1 MNFSGNRF
9 RPTLIL
15 ALALLVAVG
24 ISGAF
29 AQSEDAAGEP
39 ASTTTMGAGDI
50 DVAASG
56 GLGGLIYPF
65 IEPQVAVGL
74 VPLGP
79 VTLSVGAVG
88 DAGYCLFCGLLRV
101 LTNDWAL
108 RAYYFGVYG
117 RVLAHFSSLS
127 DVLGDSTPIDPYAGL
142 AVGPRWY
149 VVGVEYRPTGDSS
162 TASLNSIIIAPQ
174 VGTRLFFDED
184 ANWFGFAE
192 ARYLFEVGF
201 QTQTVEAGAQ
211 TYTVTDDYAG
221 GGGSVSLGVGMR
233 L

>member
-1 MNFSGNRF
+1 MNCSGR
-9 RPTLIL
+9 RSARTLIL

-24 ISGAF
+24 ITGTF
-29 AQSEDAAGEP
+29 AQSEDEAGEP
-39 ASTTTMGAGDI
+39 ESATTMGAGDI

-56 GLGGLIYPF
+56 GLGGLLYPF

-101 LTNDWAL
+101 LTDEWAL
-108 RAYYFGVYG
+108 RSYYFGVYG
-117 RVLAHFSSLS
+117 RVLAHISALT
-127 DVLGDSTPIDPYAGL
+127 DLLGDAIPIDPYAGL

-149 VVGVEYRPTGDSS
+149 VVGIEYLPTGDSS
-162 TASLNSIIIAPQ
+162 TAALNSIIIAPQ
-174 VGTRLFFDED
+174 VGARVFFNDD
-184 ANWFGFAE
+184 ADWFGFAE
-192 ARYLFEVGF
+192 ARYLFEIGF
-201 QTQTVEAGAQ
+201 QTQTVEVGTQ
-211 TYTVTDDYAG
+211 TYTVTEDYAS
-221 GGGSVSLGVGMR
+221 GGSSISLGVGLR

>member
-1 MNFSGNRF
+1 MIFPGTRSR
-9 RPTLIL
+9 RTALL

-24 ISGAF
+24 ITGVF
-29 AQSEDAAGEP
+29 AQSEAEAGEP
-39 ASTTTMGAGDI
+39 ASATTMGAGDI
-50 DVAASG
+50 DIAASG

-74 VPLGP
+74 LPLGP

-101 LTNDWAL
+101 LTEDWAL
-108 RAYYFGVYG
+108 RSYYFGVYG
-117 RVLAHFSSLS
+117 RVLAHISALT
-127 DVLGDSTPIDPYAGL
+127 DVLGDSIPLDPYAGL

-149 VVGVEYRPTGDSS
+149 FVGVEYLPTGDRT
-162 TASLNSIIIAPQ
+162 TASLNSIVIAPQ
-174 VGTRLFFDED
+174 VGSRIFFNED
-184 ANWFGFAE
+184 ASWFGFAE

-201 QTQTVEAGAQ
+201 QTQTVEASGQ
-211 TYTVTDDYAG
+211 TYTISEDYAG

>member
-1 MNFSGNRF
+1 MNFSETRSRRVF
-9 RPTLIL
+9 IL

-24 ISGAF
+24 TAGAF
-29 AQSEDAAGEP
+29 AQAGDEADEAAS
-39 ASTTTMGAGDI
+39 ATTMGAGDI
-50 DVAASG
+50 DIAASG

-101 LTNDWAL
+101 FSNDWAL
-108 RAYYFGVYG
+108 RSYYFGVYG
-117 RVLAHFSSLS
+117 RALAHISALT
-127 DVLGDSTPIDPYAGL
+127 DVLGDSIPIDPYAGI

-149 VVGVEYRPTGDSS
+149 VVALEYLPTGDST

-174 VGTRLFFDED
+174 VGTRVFFNDE
-184 ANWFGFAE
+184 ASWFGFAE

-201 QTQTVEAGAQ
+201 QTQTVDAGGQ
-211 TYTVTDDYAG
+211 SFTVSEDYAG

>member
-1 MNFSGNRF
+1 MNFPLVRSQRA
-9 RPTLIL
+9 LIL
-15 ALALLVAVG
+15 ALAMLVAVG
-24 ISGAF
+24 TAGAF
-29 AQSEDAAGEP
+29 AQSDDEADDT
-39 ASTTTMGAGDI
+39 ASAMTMKAGDI

-74 VPLGP
+74 LPLGP
-79 VTLSVGAVG
+79 ATLSVGAVG

-101 LTNDWAL
+101 FTNDWTL
-108 RAYYFGVYG
+108 RSYYFGVYG
-117 RVLAHFSSLS
+117 RVLAHISALT
-127 DVLGDSTPIDPYAGL
+127 DVLGDSIPLDPYAGL

-149 VVGVEYRPTGDSS
+149 VVGIEYIPTGDSS
-162 TASLNSIIIAPQ
+162 TATLNSVIIAPQ
-174 VGTRLFFDED
+174 VGTRLFFNED

-192 ARYLFEVGF
+192 ARYLFEIGF
-201 QTQTVEAGAQ
+201 QTQTVEVGTQ

>member
-1 MNFSGNRF
+1 MNFSGTRSRRVF
-9 RPTLIL
+9 IL
-15 ALALLVAVG
+15 ALAMLVTVG
-24 ISGAF
+24 TTGAF
-29 AQSEDAAGEP
+29 AQSDDDASEA
-39 ASTTTMGAGDI
+39 ASATTMGAGDI

-101 LTNDWAL
+101 LTNDWTL

-117 RVLAHFSSLS
+117 RVLAHISALT
-127 DVLGDSTPIDPYAGL
+127 DVLGDAVPIDPYAGL

-149 VVGVEYRPTGDSS
+149 VVGVEYLPTGDSS
-162 TASLNSIIIAPQ
+162 TATLNSIIIAPQ

-184 ANWFGFAE
+184 ASWFGFAE

-201 QTQTVEAGAQ
+201 QTQTVQAGTQ
-211 TYTVTDDYAG
+211 TYTVTDDYSG
-221 GGGSVSLGVGMR
+221 RGGSVSLGVGLR